1 MAVFSIELG
10 SVLRRVRSSPPSRS
24 ACANCFKHMDFLP
37 PSPKPTR
44 WNCLKMPITFSTA
57 HLFFELSYGY
67 CYYRGELP
75 NSWHTMTRDYLKP
88 YFELYWWNE
97 WLCSRVR
104 SHYLQLKLTHL
115 TSSQMLRSK
124 SITRQT

>member
-37 PSPKPTR
+37 PLPNR
-44 WNCLKMPITFSTA
+44 RDEIALKCRLLFLPHTFF
-57 HLFFELSYGY
+57 LKRYGY

>member
-10 SVLRRVRSSPPSRS
+10 SVLRRVRSSTPSRS
-24 ACANCFKHMDFLP
+24 ACANCFKHMDFLH
-37 PSPKPTR
+37 PSPKPMR
-44 WNCLKMPITFSTA
+44 WNCLKMRLIFLPHTFF
-57 HLFFELSYGY
+57 LKRYGY

-75 NSWHTMTRDYLKP
+75 NSWHTMTRDCLKP

-97 WLCSRVR
+97 WPCSRLR